1 MKFHLTNAPSATF
14 MYCLNDNCPRCT
26 TCLRRQGAH
35 EVPAEVQSMKVLNPA
50 AIPADAAQCP
60 FYKARTTIRLAWG
73 FQGLLDSLP
82 VATARQ
88 FTDLLLTQWPRSN
101 FYRLRN
107 GERALSPDAQQEV
120 AKALRK
126 VGITQEPVFDRYSEV
141 TDWG

>member
-1 MKFHLTNAPSATF
+1 MPIFSINLFNTNIKVASVWDF
-14 MYCLNDNCPRCT
+14 CRK
-26 TCLRRQGAH
+26 RWRQ
-35 EVPAEVQSMKVLNPA
+35 
-50 AIPADAAQCP
+50 
-60 FYKARTTIRLAWG
+60 
-73 FQGLLDSLP
+73 
-82 VATARQ
+82 
-88 FTDLLLTQWPRSN
+88 TDLLLTQWPRSN